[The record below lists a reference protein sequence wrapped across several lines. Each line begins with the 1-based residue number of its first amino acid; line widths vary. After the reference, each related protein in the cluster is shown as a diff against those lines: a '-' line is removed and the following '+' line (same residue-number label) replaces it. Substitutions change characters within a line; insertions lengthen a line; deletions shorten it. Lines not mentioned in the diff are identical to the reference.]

1 MMPPTNARIAALFDD
16 LADVLE
22 IKKDGWFK
30 IRAYRRAAEAIRGL
44 PETLES
50 LVREGRDLKAIPG
63 IGEAIAR
70 KIGELVATGRVATY
84 EREKGSLPEA
94 FRLLVDLPGFGPKV
108 AWRLVQETGAE
119 TREELERAL
128 VGNPPAWLSIR
139 GEGSV
144 EAILER
150 LPGRLPPGVVKV

>member
-1 MMPPTNARIAALFDD
+1 MTVMPPTNARIAALFDD

-84 EREKGSLPEA
+84 ERVSSDDQRDRETKRG
-94 FRLLVDLPGFGPKV
+94 
-108 AWRLVQETGAE
+108 ETGNDAE
-119 TREELERAL
+119 CDAFDERA
-128 VGNPPAWLSIR
+128 SM
-139 GEGSV
+139 
-144 EAILER
+144 
-150 LPGRLPPGVVKV
+150 